1 MIYLSLIK
9 HKSSSSSKQLMGCI
23 SHAQSS
29 SRKAHIKLKG
39 SRGATSR
46 QKRATRS
53 PVLAAQSRNRTHS
66 ASFFD
71 LSSSAFRFSF

>member
-9 HKSSSSSKQLMGCI
+9 HKISSSKQVMGCI

-53 PVLAAQSRNRTHS
+53 AAQSRNRKPRTHS